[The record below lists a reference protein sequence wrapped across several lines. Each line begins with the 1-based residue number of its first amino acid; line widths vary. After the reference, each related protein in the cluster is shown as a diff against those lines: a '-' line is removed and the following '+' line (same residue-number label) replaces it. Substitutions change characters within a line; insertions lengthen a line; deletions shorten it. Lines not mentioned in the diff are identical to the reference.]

1 MAADWAPR
9 RFLER
14 GMRSWLAVM
23 ILAAAVPAWGQT
35 QPADQSLSAAE
46 QMLSDM
52 LKPQAP
58 PKGSP
63 ATRPQVESLEPAGYV
78 VVTPKSLLREGTD
91 IWQRSGHLR
100 KLTDSL
106 YPQIVFDNTEPGE
119 KLPPMLVLP
128 NLELMKMENAEA
140 ATTRDLQFVV
150 SGTVTEYRKKNY
162 ILLDSGPPDLSSRL
176 LPPVPKTQP
185 TGEGSADQMLN
196 EMLAADSKPLPPIPK
211 QPPLEADRTSGTA
224 AVAPGAPRMTVLR
237 ENSPIDDRI
246 CRLVATPDGQQEQL
260 VLDSDGAA
268 LEDPPLIV
276 LPNLKLMAMEDA
288 AKGAEREQRF
298 RVSGIL
304 MEYRGRNY
312 ILMDKVVLVPLAN
325 QF

>member
-1 MAADWAPR
+1 LDQTQ
-9 RFLER
+9 
-14 GMRSWLAVM
+14 SSD
-23 ILAAAVPAWGQT
+23 QT
-35 QPADQSLSAAE
+35 QPSDQTPSAAE

-52 LKPQAP
+52 LKPQTQPKDAP
-58 PKGSP
+58 T
-63 ATRPQVESLEPAGYV
+63 TRPQIEAMQPTGYV
-78 VVTPKSLLREGTD
+78 AQTPKPLMREGSD

-100 KLTDSL
+100 KVPDSL
-106 YPQIVFDNTEPGE
+106 YPQIVFDNSEPGE

-128 NLELMKMENAEA
+128 NLELMKMENAQA
-140 ATTRDLQFVV
+140 ATTRDLKFVV

-162 ILLDSGPPDLSSRL
+162 ILLDSGPQDLSSRL
-176 LPPVPKTQP
+176 LPPPPPKTEPENP
-185 TGEGSADQMLN
+185 TADQMLK
-196 EMLAADSKPLPPIPK
+196 EMLAADSTPLPPIPK

-237 ENSPIDDRI
+237 ENSPITDRL
-246 CRLVATPDGQQEQL
+246 CRLAPTPDGQQQQL

-276 LPNLKLMAMEDA
+276 LPNLKLMSMEDA

-304 MEYRGRNY
+304 TEYRGRNY